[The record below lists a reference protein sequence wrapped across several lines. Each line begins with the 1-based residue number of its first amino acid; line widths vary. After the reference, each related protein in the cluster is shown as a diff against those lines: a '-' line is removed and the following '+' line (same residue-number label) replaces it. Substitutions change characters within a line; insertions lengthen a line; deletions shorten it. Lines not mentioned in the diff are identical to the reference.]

1 MIKYTFNRSV
11 ICSSIKQVDSSGDI
25 FYSCLGGGRL
35 ESQPEPAAQL
45 VFLYGFPKIWDSKV
59 DWIGWESGEMSGCGV
74 SKVECVHSFIGMP
87 HYQKIHVRTLKNC
100 SCSIYRHYWSLI
112 FGLINQI

>member
-45 VFLYGFPKIWDSKV
+45 VFLYGFPKI
-59 DWIGWESGEMSGCGV
+59 
-74 SKVECVHSFIGMP
+74 
-87 HYQKIHVRTLKNC
+87 
-100 SCSIYRHYWSLI
+100 
-112 FGLINQI
+112 